1 MDLMKMMGKARELQE
16 KMGNLQEEMKEL
28 EATGESGAGS
38 VIAKVNGGMNLV
50 SLTIDPALLK
60 PEEAEIVEDLVI
72 AAVADARGKVEMMV
86 QEKTQEMMGGL
97 GLPPGFKLPGMG

>member
-1 MDLMKMMGKARELQE
+1 MMGKARELQE